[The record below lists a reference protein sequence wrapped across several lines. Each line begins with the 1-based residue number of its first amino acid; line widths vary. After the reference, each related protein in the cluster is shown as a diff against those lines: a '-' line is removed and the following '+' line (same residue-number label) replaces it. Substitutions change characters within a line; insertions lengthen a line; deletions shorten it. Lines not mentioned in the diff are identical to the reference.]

1 MDAWRSLSN
10 QLAIVSLLVPLDTN
24 CNRLLKRPIAEHT
37 NACAYALAGL
47 AVWRADPGQ
56 MQAFDDWIFASNRP
70 PTPAAVRTE
79 AMRLVGSNSFMKAL
93 GDPWIKQHLDL
104 NIRIYETNYVRYR
117 KSVLPELMIGTN
129 IISGVVRGP
138 ADLYRVLTN
147 QFKLELPAA
156 QSAGSASSP

>member
-1 MDAWRSLSN
+1 
-10 QLAIVSLLVPLDTN
+10 
-24 CNRLLKRPIAEHT
+24 
-37 NACAYALAGL
+37 
-47 AVWRADPGQ
+47 

-70 PTPAAVRTE
+70 PTPEAVRTE

-129 IISGVVRGP
+129 IVSGVVRNP

-147 QFKLELPAA
+147 QFKLQLPVT
-156 QSAGSASSP
+156 QSAGSVDFP